1 MNTIA
6 SKVIR
11 RMPTSASREGSAKL
25 WHDESVLR
33 KLYEQDGRTQRE
45 IATELGCSMLTIN
58 KAFKKFG
65 IQATRGRR
73 PGKTKQTLR
82 RVTVA
87 APAPFARV
95 AASGL
100 APQEVRQRFI
110 ELTEIMERLG
120 PHAREAVKKDLHAL
134 VDRL

>member
-1 MNTIA
+1 MNTPT
-6 SKVIR
+6 SQVIR
-11 RMPTSASREGSAKL
+11 RMPTSGSREGSAKL

-33 KLYEQDGRTQRE
+33 KLYERDGRTQKE
-45 IATELGCSMLTIN
+45 IATELGCSMLTIS

-73 PGKTKQTLR
+73 PSKNKQTLR
-82 RVTVA
+82 GVTTTGMT
-87 APAPFARV
+87 PFARV

-100 APQEVRQRFI
+100 APQEVRKRFI

>member
-1 MNTIA
+1 MNTPTA
-6 SKVIR
+6 QVIR
-11 RMPTSASREGSAKL
+11 RMPTSGSREGSAKL

-33 KLYEQDGRTQRE
+33 KLYERDGRTQKE
-45 IATELGCSMLTIN
+45 IATELGCSMLTIS

-73 PGKTKQTLR
+73 PSKNKKTLR
-82 RVTVA
+82 GVTTTGMT
-87 APAPFARV
+87 PFARV

-100 APQEVRQRFI
+100 APQEVRKRFI